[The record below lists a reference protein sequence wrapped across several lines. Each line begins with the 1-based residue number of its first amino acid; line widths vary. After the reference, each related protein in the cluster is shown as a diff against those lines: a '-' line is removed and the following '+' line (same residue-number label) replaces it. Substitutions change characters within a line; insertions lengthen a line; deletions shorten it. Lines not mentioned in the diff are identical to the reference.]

1 VQKLP
6 VAYDKVRAAC
16 ISDYPGQLSGG
27 LGMKRNVGGKDH
39 TARLMIA
46 SAGLAIGLFAKRG
59 WIKALAFSIG
69 GAELA
74 TAIAKYSLLNRVL
87 NRNTHHLKD
96 QIRQAA

>member
-1 VQKLP
+1 
-6 VAYDKVRAAC
+6 
-16 ISDYPGQLSGG
+16 
-27 LGMKRNVGGKDH
+27 MKRNVGGKDH